1 MVLGLFRRIVVGYDG
16 SEHSRR
22 ALDFAVDLAK
32 RYGAVI
38 HVITVVD
45 IASISSDPAAVG
57 IVRDAAN
64 QISSEASER
73 LSRDNVDHSV
83 YIRQGDPGDE
93 IIKLAEEVKAD
104 LIIVGSRGLS
114 TLKRIFLGSVSQKV
128 VSRSRVPV
136 LVVK

>member
-22 ALDFAVDLAK
+22 ALDAAVDPAK
-32 RYGAVI
+32 MHGAVV
-38 HVITVVD
+38 HVITVID
-45 IASISSDPAAVG
+45 IASLSSDPAAVG
-57 IVRDAAN
+57 IVREAAN
-64 QISSEASER
+64 QISSEAFER
-73 LSRDNVDHSV
+73 LSRDNVDHNV

-93 IIKLAEEVKAD
+93 IIKLAEEIKAD

-114 TLKRIFLGSVSQKV
+114 KLKRIFLGSVSQKV

>member
-22 ALDFAVDLAK
+22 ALDAAVDLAK
-32 RYGAVI
+32 MYGAVV
-38 HVITVVD
+38 HVITVID
-45 IASISSDPAAVG
+45 IASLSSDPAAVG
-57 IVRDAAN
+57 IVREAAN

-73 LSRDNVDHSV
+73 LSRDNVDHNV

-93 IIKLAEEVKAD
+93 IIKLAEEIKAD

-114 TLKRIFLGSVSQKV
+114 KLKRIFLGSVSQKV

>member
-1 MVLGLFRRIVVGYDG
+1 MVGYDG

>member
-22 ALDFAVDLAK
+22 ALDAAVDLAK
-32 RYGAVI
+32 MYGAVV
-38 HVITVVD
+38 HVITVID

-57 IVRDAAN
+57 IVRETAN

-73 LSRDNVDHSV
+73 LSRDGVDHSV

-93 IIKLAEEVKAD
+93 IIKLAEEIKAD

-114 TLKRIFLGSVSQKV
+114 KLKRIFLGSVSQKV

>member
-22 ALDFAVDLAK
+22 ALDAAVDPAK
-32 RYGAVI
+32 MYGAVV
-38 HVITVVD
+38 HVITVID
-45 IASISSDPAAVG
+45 IASLSSDSAAVG
-57 IVRDAAN
+57 IVREAVN

-73 LSRDNVDHSV
+73 LSRDNVDYSV

-93 IIKLAEEVKAD
+93 IIKLAEEIKAD

-114 TLKRIFLGSVSQKV
+114 KLKRIFLGSVSQKV